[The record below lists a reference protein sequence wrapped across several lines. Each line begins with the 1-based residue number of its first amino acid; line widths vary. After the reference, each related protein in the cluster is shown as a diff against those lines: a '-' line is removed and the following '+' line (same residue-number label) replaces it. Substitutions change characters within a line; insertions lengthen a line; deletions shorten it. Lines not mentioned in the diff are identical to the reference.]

1 MEVLIDVILLVAFF
15 GIGFW
20 QGFRMASRFHI
31 EAARNIFE
39 KLGITEQQ
47 MRDVHT
53 QVQRE
58 FDALEADDQPECLE
72 IKVEKHAEQLFAYR
86 KDDGLFLAQA
96 TDSDGLIAML
106 KSKFKDQR
114 VTITPEDG
122 AEHIVARS

>member
-1 MEVLIDVILLVAFF
+1 MDVLIEVSLLVAFF
-15 GIGFW
+15 VIGFW
-20 QGFRMASRFHI
+20 QGFRMASRFHL
-31 EAARNIFE
+31 EAARNVFE

-47 MRDVHT
+47 MRDVHN

-58 FDALEADDQPECLE
+58 FNDLANEDAPEVLE
-72 IKVEKHAEQLFAYR
+72 IKVERHADQLFAYR

-96 TDSDGLIAML
+96 TDSDGLIALL

-122 AEHIVARS
+122 AEHIVART